1 MNQED
6 FEEYER
12 ILNQLGIKSGDN
24 NLVREIA
31 RICYN
36 VIGNGDT
43 CVEGIRDDLEH
54 VPGIPMDPKLF
65 GLVCG
70 IMYERKY
77 IAKQMKK
84 QGVVLVGLDH

>member
-1 MNQED
+1 MNQEE

-12 ILNQLGIKSGDN
+12 LLNLMGIKSGDN
-24 NLVREIA
+24 REIA
-31 RICYN
+31 HICHN
-36 VIGNGDT
+36 IIGNGDAYI
-43 CVEGIRDDLEH
+43 EGIRDDIGH
-54 VPGIPMDPKLF
+54 IPGVPMDPKLF